1 VTAASAVVAGDAVS
15 ERSGSVFAVIAG
27 GGTAG
32 HVHPALAVA
41 AALVDAGHNRESIVF
56 VGSTT
61 GMEAGLV
68 PDAGYRLVTLA
79 VTNFP
84 RRPSVRL
91 LTSTGRLVAA
101 AVRSVRLLRA
111 LRPRVLVSVG
121 GFASVAPVIAAKLTG
136 VPIVTIAY
144 DAVPGL
150 ATRLTARVAAA
161 TAVAFPVCR
170 LPRAELTG
178 APISSSI
185 AGVDRTNDRATAR
198 AQLGV
203 PLDRFLLL
211 VVGGSLGSGR
221 LNELVDAFVVA
232 HRDREDLAVR
242 HLVGARN
249 DDGSRRPLD
258 GTGGILYQ
266 VVGFDT
272 AMDVAYAAADLALTR
287 AGATVT
293 AELAAVGLPAIVVPW
308 PAATNDHQT
317 ANGRA
322 LAAAGGAILIAE
334 SDLTSA
340 RLTTEVERL
349 RANPN
354 TRAAMAAGAHSL
366 AKADAARRIAA
377 IVERLA
383 R

>member
-1 VTAASAVVAGDAVS
+1 MTAAPAVAVGEDTS
-15 ERSGSVFAVIAG
+15 ERSANAFAVIAG

-41 AALVDAGHNRESIVF
+41 EALVAAGHSRESIVF
-56 VGSTT
+56 VGATT

-91 LTSTGRLVAA
+91 VTSTARLVVA
-101 AVRSVRLLRA
+101 AVRSVRLLRE

-136 VPIVTIAY
+136 VPVVAIAY

-161 TAVAFPVCR
+161 TAVAFPGYR

-178 APISSSI
+178 APISAAVAS
-185 AGVDRTNDRATAR
+185 VDRTNDRAAAR
-198 AQLGV
+198 VKLGV
-203 PLDRFLLL
+203 PQDRFLLL

-221 LNELVDAFVVA
+221 LNELVDAFVAA

-249 DDGSRRPLD
+249 DDGSRRPS
-258 GTGGILYQ
+258 
-266 VVGFDT
+266 T
-272 AMDVAYAAADLALTR
+272 AP
-287 AGATVT
+287 GASFT
-293 AELAAVGLPAIVVPW
+293 
-308 PAATNDHQT
+308 
-317 ANGRA
+317 
-322 LAAAGGAILIAE
+322 
-334 SDLTSA
+334 
-340 RLTTEVERL
+340 
-349 RANPN
+349 
-354 TRAAMAAGAHSL
+354 
-366 AKADAARRIAA
+366 K
-377 IVERLA
+377 
-383 R
+383 

>member
-1 VTAASAVVAGDAVS
+1 MTAVPAVAAGDDMS
-15 ERSGSVFAVIAG
+15 ERADRVFALIAG

-41 AALVDAGHNRESIVF
+41 EALVDAGHDRDSIVF

-61 GMEAGLV
+61 GMEAQLV
-68 PDAGYRLVTLA
+68 PDAGFRLVPLA

-84 RRPSVRL
+84 RRPSVQL
-91 LTSTGRLVAA
+91 LTSTGRLVVA

-136 VPIVTIAY
+136 VPVVAIAY

-161 TAVAFPVCR
+161 TAVAFPACR
-170 LPRAELTG
+170 LPRSEITG
-178 APISSSI
+178 APISASI
-185 AGVDRTNDRATAR
+185 ASTDRTNDRAAAR
-198 AQLGV
+198 AKLGV

-221 LNELVDAFVVA
+221 LNELVDAFVAA
-232 HRDREDLAVR
+232 HGDRADLAVR

-249 DDGSRRPLD
+249 DDGSRKPLD
-258 GTGGILYQ
+258 GAGGILYQ
-266 VVGFDT
+266 VIGFDT
-272 AMDVAYAAADLALTR
+272 AMDIAYAASDLALTR

-322 LAAAGGAILIAE
+322 LAATGGAVLIAE
-334 SDLTSA
+334 SDLTPT
-340 RLTTEVERL
+340 RLAAEIERL
-349 RANPN
+349 RINPN
-354 TRAAMAAGAHSL
+354 ARAAMAAGAHSL
-366 AKADAARRIAA
+366 AKADAAVRIAT

>member
-1 VTAASAVVAGDAVS
+1 MTAAPAVAVGEDTS
-15 ERSGSVFAVIAG
+15 ERTAHAFAVIAG

-41 AALVDAGHNRESIVF
+41 EALVAAGHRRESIVF
-56 VGSTT
+56 VGAAT

-68 PDAGYRLVTLA
+68 PDAGHRLVSFA

-84 RRPSVRL
+84 RRPSRRL
-91 LTSTGRLVAA
+91 VTSTARLVVA
-101 AVRSVRLLRA
+101 AVRSVRLLRE
-111 LRPRVLVSVG
+111 LRPHVLVSVG

-136 VPIVTIAY
+136 VPVVAIAY

-161 TAVAFPVCR
+161 TAVAFPGYR

-178 APISSSI
+178 APISSAVAS
-185 AGVDRTNDRATAR
+185 VDRTNDRAAAR
-198 AQLGV
+198 AKLGV
-203 PLDRFLLL
+203 PQDRFLLL

-221 LNELVDAFVVA
+221 LNELVDAFVA
-232 HRDREDLAVR
+232 THHDREDLGVR

-249 DDGSRRPLD
+249 DDGRRRPLD
-258 GTGGILYQ
+258 GAGGILYQ
-266 VVGFDT
+266 VIGFDT

-308 PAATNDHQT
+308 PAAANDHQT

-322 LAAAGGAILIAE
+322 LAAVGGAVVIAE
-334 SDLTSA
+334 SDLTPA
-340 RLTTEVERL
+340 RLTAEVERL

-354 TRAAMAAGAHSL
+354 TRASMAAGAHSL
-366 AKADAARRIAA
+366 AKADAAGHIAA

>member
-1 VTAASAVVAGDAVS
+1 MTAAPAVAAGDDIS
-15 ERSGSVFAVIAG
+15 KRTGGVFAVIAG

-41 AALVDAGHNRESIVF
+41 EALVAAGHDRDSIMF
-56 VGSTT
+56 VGATT
-61 GMEAGLV
+61 GMEAQLV
-68 PDAGYRLVTLA
+68 PDAGFRLVPLA

-84 RRPSVRL
+84 RRPSVQL
-91 LTSTGRLVAA
+91 LTSTVRLVAA
-101 AVRSVRLLRA
+101 AVRSVRLLRE
-111 LRPRVLVSVG
+111 LRPGVLVSVG

-136 VPIVTIAY
+136 VPVVAIAY

-161 TAVAFPVCR
+161 TAVAFPTCR
-170 LPRAELTG
+170 LPRSEITG
-178 APISSSI
+178 APISASV
-185 AGVDRTNDRATAR
+185 ANVDRTTDRATAR
-198 AQLGV
+198 AKLGV

-221 LNELVDAFVVA
+221 LNELVDAFVA
-232 HRDREDLAVR
+232 ANRDREDLAVR

-249 DDGSRRPLD
+249 DDGSRHPLD
-258 GTGGILYQ
+258 GGGGILYQ
-266 VVGFDT
+266 VIGFDT
-272 AMDVAYAAADLALTR
+272 AMGIAYAAADLALTR

-322 LAAAGGAILIAE
+322 LAATGGAVLIAE
-334 SDLTSA
+334 SELTPT
-340 RLTTEVERL
+340 RLATEVERL
-349 RANPN
+349 RSNPDA
-354 TRAAMAAGAHSL
+354 RAAMATDVHSL
-366 AKADAARRIAA
+366 ARADAAAHIAT
-377 IVERLA
+377 IVERVA